1 MKNSKAIKAKE
12 IYNSLIS
19 SRIQTEEEDKKLLSN
34 IIDEEETSNQ
44 PIEIE
49 SNEEQEDN
57 FIVNE
62 FEFEQFKLLIKDWLK
77 CDDEIR
83 IMTQELKERKKIK
96 TELTPKIKEFM
107 KIHKLYNLKTK
118 NSKIQFKTTTKK
130 KPISQKI
137 IKERIIDYFKTE
149 EEGEKCIEFI
159 YAKQET
165 ITVDSIKRTRQKS
178 DKMDNIYKK
187 NHPFYKK

>member
-1 MKNSKAIKAKE
+1 MFVCNVCKVCSQE
-12 IYNSLIS
+12 CV
-19 SRIQTEEEDKKLLSN
+19 QTQGFLGS
-34 IIDEEETSNQ
+34 
-44 PIEIE
+44 
-49 SNEEQEDN
+49 
-57 FIVNE
+57 
-62 FEFEQFKLLIKDWLK
+62 
-77 CDDEIR
+77 
-83 IMTQELKERKKIK
+83 
-96 TELTPKIKEFM
+96 
-107 KIHKLYNLKTK
+107 
-118 NSKIQFKTTTKK
+118 
-130 KPISQKI
+130 ISQKI